1 MITEYHIQL
10 LTRKMDEIVDNQKE
24 LIGLL
29 KAERDT
35 VNPYI
40 KKTEVTMEK
49 EETKVDNQAVD
60 AAEQTPNES
69 VTITESGEPKVST
82 TSENEASRTKDSAKK
97 FNKTQAF
104 KDYKAAGGEL
114 SWNKWKAAGMPLV
127 P

>member
-1 MITEYHIQL
+1 MITDYHIQQ
-10 LTRKMDEIVDNQKE
+10 LTRKMDEIIANQNE

-29 KAERDT
+29 KAERDI

-49 EETKVDNQAVD
+49 EERTIDNLSAPKPL
-60 AAEQTPNES
+60 QTPNES

>member
-10 LTRKMDEIVDNQKE
+10 LIGKLNEIIANQNE

-29 KAERDT
+29 KAEQCT
-35 VNPYI
+35 VKPY
-40 KKTEVTMEK
+40 KTEVTMEP
-49 EETKVDNQAVD
+49 EETTIDNQAVND
-60 AAEQTPNES
+60 ASQTPNES

-82 TSENEASRTKDSAKK
+82 TSENEESRTKDSAKK

>member
-10 LTRKMDEIVDNQKE
+10 LIGKLDEIIANQNE

-29 KAERDT
+29 KAEQCT
-35 VNPYI
+35 VKPY
-40 KKTEVTMEK
+40 KTEVTMEP
-49 EETKVDNQAVD
+49 EETTIDNQAAN

-69 VTITESGEPKVST
+69 VTVTESGEPKVST

-114 SWNKWKAAGMPLV
+114 SWNKWKAAGMPLE

>member
-1 MITEYHIQL
+1 
-10 LTRKMDEIVDNQKE
+10 
-24 LIGLL
+24 
-29 KAERDT
+29 
-35 VNPYI
+35 
-40 KKTEVTMEK
+40 MEK
-49 EETKVDNQAVD
+49 EERTIDNQA
-60 AAEQTPNES
+60 APKPLQTPNES
-69 VTITESGEPKVST
+69 VTIAESGEPKVST

>member
-1 MITEYHIQL
+1 MITDYHIQL
-10 LTRKMDEIVDNQKE
+10 ITRKMDALLEGQKE
-24 LIGLL
+24 LIDLL
-29 KAERDT
+29 KAERQIIT
-35 VNPYI
+35 Q
-40 KKTEVTMEK
+40 TTQLEVTMEQ
-49 EETKVDNQAVD
+49 EETKIDNQAAV
-60 AAEQTPNES
+60 AAEQTPSES

>member
-24 LIGLL
+24 LIELL

-40 KKTEVTMEK
+40 KKTEVTMEQ
-49 EETKVDNQAVD
+49 EETKIDNQAAND
-60 AAEQTPNES
+60 ASQTPNES
-69 VTITESGEPKVST
+69 VAVAESGEPKVST
-82 TSENEASRTKDSAKK
+82 TSENEASKTKDSAKK